1 MNGKASFVETD
12 GHISAAKLDPIW
24 GSLGAVH
31 ILEKILERRGHFARQ
46 TLHS

>member
-1 MNGKASFVETD
+1 MNGKTAFVESD
-12 GHISAAKLDPIW
+12 GQISAAKLDPIW

-31 ILEKILERRGHFARQ
+31 ILEKILERRGHFVRQ